1 MRENIFYF
9 KPRKMLALKT
19 QYVLNVH
26 CSARYVAFSGKRS
39 PISISFLVLFMKIL
53 RYERAILSCFS
64 PLSSLCSLLTHPGN
78 IGKRWIKISLLE
90 QAVWRCSTIL
100 KISEISQ
107 EISAGEAFFTR
118 ISGSWVHC
126 VKYSKIRVFA
136 TSN

>member
-39 PISISFLVLFMKIL
+39 PISISFLALFMKIL

-64 PLSSLCSLLTHPGN
+64 PLSSLCSLLTHPEN
-78 IGKRWIKISLLE
+78 IGKRWIKIIRTSSLEVFHYSENIRNFPGNLSWWSFFYE
-90 QAVWRCSTIL
+90 NFRQLSALRKIFKNTCFRC
-100 KISEISQ
+100 
-107 EISAGEAFFTR
+107 F
-118 ISGSWVHC
+118 
-126 VKYSKIRVFA
+126 
-136 TSN
+136 